1 MAGKLRLFASPDGA
15 EGSLSIHQDAR
26 LYLATLEPAGAIH
39 HALPT
44 GRHAW
49 LQVLSGKVDLHG
61 EQLSAGDGAAI
72 SDESELRIVAQSAAE
87 VMLFDLA

>member
-1 MAGKLRLFASPDGA
+1 MARRRMKTHSRWRRLRPFDGDDVKTGPDALSP
-15 EGSLSIHQDAR
+15 
-26 LYLATLEPAGAIH
+26 
-39 HALPT
+39 

-72 SDESELRIVAQSAAE
+72 SDESELRIVAQSTTE
-87 VMLFDLA
+87 IMLFDLA